1 MNYAK
6 SYRSAQLGF
15 TLIEL
20 MISLV
25 LGLLISA
32 AVIQVYIINTRTLTI
47 QQGASE
53 VQDSAIFALQPLEEH
68 IRIANLGNPITSIT
82 NTTNHGGIVLSAANL
97 GSSND
102 TDAQYFT
109 NSASDSSLSNTD
121 VGSDQLTIQYKNIT
135 PNSLYDC
142 EGGEIPDDSSWVVE
156 RYFLRLATGASATPE
171 IKDLVLAC
179 DAGRV
184 DDTGAVVKST
194 NSEGA
199 ETSST
204 FSGNGSVIA
213 PAVDQ
218 FQVLLGTQTSIDTLT
233 YLSASEY
240 LSLAAADK
248 PAITTVKIGFI
259 VRSNTPLITDTDTS
273 QFNLFGQS
281 QELKASTD
289 TRKKYYRRS
298 YESTILLRNARVMSV
313 TATAESVVP
322 Q

>member
-6 SYRSAQLGF
+6 SYHSSQLGL

-32 AVIQVYIINTRTLTI
+32 AVIQVYIINTRTLTV

-68 IRIANLGNPITSIT
+68 IRIANLGNPVTSIT

-109 NSASDSSLSNTD
+109 NSASASSLSNTD

-142 EGGEIPDDSSWVVE
+142 EGGEIADDSSWVVE
-156 RYFLRLATGASATPE
+156 RYFLRLATGASATPAV
-171 IKDLVLAC
+171 KDLVLAC

-194 NSEGA
+194 NSEGV

-204 FSGNGSVIA
+204 FSGNGSVISL
-213 PAVDQ
+213 AVDQ

-233 YLSASEY
+233 YLSASDY
-240 LSLAAADK
+240 LAAADK

>member
-1 MNYAK
+1 MNQTKRY
-6 SYRSAQLGF
+6 YSAQSGF

-32 AVIQVYIINTRTLTI
+32 AVIQVYIINTRTLTV
-47 QQGASE
+47 QQSASE

-102 TDAQYFT
+102 TDAEYFT

-121 VGSDQLTIQYKNIT
+121 VDSDQLTIQYKNIT

-142 EGGEIPDDSSWVVE
+142 EGGEIADDSSWVVE
-156 RYFLRLATGASATPE
+156 RYFLRLATGASATPAV
-171 IKDLVLAC
+171 KDLVLAC

-184 DDTGAVVKST
+184 DDTGAST
-194 NSEGA
+194 NSEGV

-233 YLSASEY
+233 YLSASDY